1 MHPLGLSWSQGIKK
15 FLLSFLKKMKLSCKD
30 TWWGK
35 EDKNG
40 LQQPRSN
47 AVQRNRMLLL
57 WFRKKGLSTPLLAFA
72 SWNRY
77 SGLLIRVMLAL
88 LVSLLYSQHV
98 YMLLLNFSTFCFL
111 SHNCYPVT
119 HNFHL
124 FHGFSHLPLHSSS
137 YRGTITE
144 SVNHHLIYMVF
155 LVEFFR
161 SVIAYPAS
169 HQSVD
174 RYLKSRSPFWS
185 NDLWPRL
192 VGSHGVKCRCSSIR
206 NSFQEG
212 WDHDRTS
219 EASQKDIL

>member
-1 MHPLGLSWSQGIKK
+1 MVQ
-15 FLLSFLKKMKLSCKD
+15 
-30 TWWGK
+30 K
-35 EDKNG
+35 E
-40 LQQPRSN
+40 RS
-47 AVQRNRMLLL
+47 ASTT
-57 WFRKKGLSTPLLAFA
+57 GESTPLLAFA

-98 YMLLLNFSTFCFL
+98 YMLLLNFSMFCFL
-111 SHNCYPVT
+111 SHNCYCT
-119 HNFHL
+119 T
-124 FHGFSHLPLHSSS
+124 GFSWPITSTCFMALATYSFTQAPTEGQS
-137 YRGTITE
+137 YWVCQSPSNLYGVLGRVFQI
-144 SVNHHLIYMVF
+144 NHF
-155 LVEFFR
+155 
-161 SVIAYPAS
+161 AYPAS
-169 HQSVD
+169 HQSVH

-206 NSFQEG
+206 NSFQER